1 MYNPRQDY
9 LRRVLDSLQSQTLPK
24 EQWELLLIDNAS
36 QEPLSGKWDLSW
48 HPRGRHVHESVP
60 GLTPARLRGIRES
73 AGELLAFV
81 DDDNVLEA
89 DYLAVALELAAE
101 HARLGCFGAGILRA
115 EFERDPAPELTPY
128 TPGLALRTVAAP
140 QWSNTMTDA
149 VVPWGAGL
157 VVRRV
162 VAEKY
167 AAVVRDCP
175 IRRQLDRC
183 GSTLNSGGDDEF
195 SWIACGLGYG
205 KGLFPALKVTHSD
218 PPAESGKAIP
228 ADAGK
233 RAWFFA
239 DVSRVFAWPAVY
251 YPPRAS
257 KFSDILSSLLRAR
270 VSTTLNHANSWW
282 CGRHKPAVE
291 REFDDAWRRR
301 RSRQKQTRGIQ
312 VGRHFS
318 RTCCSLLR
326 TRPSTQARD
335 ESLRCHLHA

>member
-1 MYNPRQDY
+1 MHRTQTMSLSIIICTHNPRQDY

-89 DYLAVALELAAE
+89 DYLAVALDLAAE
-101 HARLGCFGAGILRA
+101 HARLGCFGAGILA
-115 EFERDPAPELTPY
+115 PEFERDPAPELTPY
-128 TPGLALRTVAAP
+128 TGGLALRTVAAP

-205 KGLFPALKVTHSD
+205 KGLFPALKVTHLID
-218 PPAESGKAIP
+218 
-228 ADAGK
+228 
-233 RAWFFA
+233 RR
-239 DVSRVFAWPAVY
+239 RVEKQYLLTLAKGHGFSQTFLEYLHGRAVY

-291 REFDDAWRRR
+291 REFDDAWRAGVDLA
-301 RSRQKQTRGIQ
+301 RSKLAEFKSAGTFQEP
-312 VGRHFS
+312 VAA
-318 RTCCSLLR
+318 C
-326 TRPSTQARD
+326 
-335 ESLRCHLHA
+335 